1 MHKLLWAGADTTTP
15 RQETGQKPRVQKRA
29 PATGDPPHP
38 RSALLSVPGRQT
50 WGARCRGFTNASH
63 TRPLNFIKHGDSQR
77 RIQWFSGVRFSDA
90 RTRKVLPCTCT
101 LSPRFSVRPRTDHRR
116 ERTWGGPGCPPQRP
130 WEAKGWFPPEDP
142 CPAAWACAKA
152 GARRLGSNTWPSGRE
167 TLVPPQDQSPCF
179 RRAAPALAPR
189 KWDSGS
195 HPCTNSS
202 PPPPP
207 LPTRERINRRGDNG
221 FKKYTH
227 PTVTVPGTQ
236 AISFVPGQPSLTNP
250 RFSLGPLLTQ
260 PEIIPVFSN
269 CPDLIKCRRQAG
281 WCLRGSVR
289 DRQGHRSRSAGT
301 RLWSRDCTPH
311 PAAFRPLRPGGPRP
325 TPALRASGS
334 SRGRLPPGKVAAFPR
349 EGRASASGWRLNS
362 PRPEVCGASRDDIW
376 AGPEDSGPT
385 ALERLPSHPGAVG
398 HDAGARRKCVSGTG
412 IRVLWVEPGKRP
424 GEQAGRGMRGRR
436 HLETGGAGNP
446 RRRAAENQVGFGIY
460 NV

>member
-1 MHKLLWAGADTTTP
+1 MILWSQVFGRQNTQGTPLHLHVVPQVLCAPPYRPQKGADLGRP
-15 RQETGQKPRVQKRA
+15 RLPPTAALGSEGLVPAGGPLPRGMGVCE
-29 PATGDPPHP
+29 G
-38 RSALLSVPGRQT
+38 RSAAARIEYLTQRPGNL
-50 WGARCRGFTNASH
+50 GSSPGPVA
-63 TRPLNFIKHGDSQR
+63 
-77 RIQWFSGVRFSDA
+77 
-90 RTRKVLPCTCT
+90 VLPK
-101 LSPRFSVRPRTDHRR
+101 
-116 ERTWGGPGCPPQRP
+116 GGPCTSSPKVGLRLPPLHEQ
-130 WEAKGWFPPEDP
+130 FPPD
-142 CPAAWACAKA
+142 
-152 GARRLGSNTWPSGRE
+152 
-167 TLVPPQDQSPCF
+167 
-179 RRAAPALAPR
+179 
-189 KWDSGS
+189 
-195 HPCTNSS
+195 
-202 PPPPP
+202 PP

-349 EGRASASGWRLNS
+349 EGRASASG
-362 PRPEVCGASRDDIW
+362 
-376 AGPEDSGPT
+376 
-385 ALERLPSHPGAVG
+385 
-398 HDAGARRKCVSGTG
+398 
-412 IRVLWVEPGKRP
+412 
-424 GEQAGRGMRGRR
+424 
-436 HLETGGAGNP
+436 
-446 RRRAAENQVGFGIY
+446 
-460 NV
+460 